1 MARAMMNL
9 SGRAASYPF
18 GPAATSQNL
27 CDDALTMS
35 KPAGRIHEIEHH
47 AADWATTRPVVSGTQ
62 GVIAA
67 GHPLVSM
74 AGMRML
80 LAGGNAFD
88 AAVAAGFAAA
98 VVEPTASYTLCGEC
112 VALVYDARRRET
124 QALSGQGTAPGLATI
139 ELFRKRGLDRIPTGP
154 GSDAHLSFTVPGAVD
169 AYLTLLETLGTKTIS
184 EVLAPALHYAERGF
198 PMYEYMHR
206 LLAIPET
213 RSQFD
218 VYPPGGTAVFYPGG
232 RVPEVGEVFVQP
244 ALAGT
249 LRKLM
254 EVDAQGCDHRQAG
267 IAAARQ
273 RFYRGDVAATI
284 GAFSERLGGLLR
296 ASDLAGYHAGLESPV
311 RVAFAGREI
320 VAQGA
325 WTQGPVLLQALGM
338 LATLDLRALGHN
350 SPRYIHV
357 VTEALKLA
365 FADRERYY
373 GDAGAVPLAELLSPA
388 YARQRAALIRQDRAM
403 PEAPPAGDPHGRGA
417 AGSARPVTPGARGTG
432 VAAGGADGTT
442 HIAAIDR
449 DGNMVCLTP
458 SGGVFRKSAFAPELG
473 CTLSTRSEMF
483 VLEDGH
489 PNALTPGK
497 RPRTTLVSYLI
508 CEDGVPTTTV
518 GCPGGDDQSQAD
530 LQIVLN
536 LVVFGMNPQQAV
548 EASRFS
554 TQTLVNSFYP
564 RAYRPGQLNVEPGI
578 PESTR
583 AELRAL
589 GHSVSEIGACG
600 IGAVVTRRDPASGAL
615 SAGADPRRPTY
626 ALAW

>member
-1 MARAMMNL
+1 MARAMINL

-139 ELFRKRGLDRIPTGP
+139 ELFRKRGLDRIPIGP

-296 ASDLAGYHAGLESPV
+296 AGDLAGYHAGLESPV
-311 RVAFAGREI
+311 RMAFAGREI

-449 DGNMVCLTP
+449 DGNIVCLTP

-548 EASRFS
+548 EAPRFS
-554 TQTLVNSFYP
+554 TQTLVNSFWP
-564 RAYRPGQLNVEPGI
+564 RAYKPGQLNVEPGI
-578 PESTR
+578 PERTR

-589 GHSVSEIGACG
+589 GHGVSEIGACG